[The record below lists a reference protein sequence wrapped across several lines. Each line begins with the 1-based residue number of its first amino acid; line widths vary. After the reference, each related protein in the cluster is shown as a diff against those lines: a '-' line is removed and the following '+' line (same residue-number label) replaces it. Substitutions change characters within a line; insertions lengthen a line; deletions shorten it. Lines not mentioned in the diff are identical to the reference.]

1 MQETT
6 KKIRTEATNPTHMA
20 SAEANSDN
28 GNGVLMEENVAT
40 ATAQN
45 VMEKLSAL
53 MEQKFAKLQSTL
65 DRMGNRIED
74 T

>member
-1 MQETT
+1 
-6 KKIRTEATNPTHMA
+6 MA